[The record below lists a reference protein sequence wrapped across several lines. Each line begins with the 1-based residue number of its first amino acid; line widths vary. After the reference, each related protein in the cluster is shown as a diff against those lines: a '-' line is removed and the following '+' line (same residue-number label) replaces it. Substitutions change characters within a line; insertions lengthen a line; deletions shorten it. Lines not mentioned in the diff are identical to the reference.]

1 MKKLLVLFC
10 IAALI
15 PIFSCKKDK
24 DSDSS
29 SFDNKAFVEEI
40 FKAGMSWNTQTKALK
55 AYYPINIPVDN
66 TVTSTEGGNIHV
78 LGSVTGTMQ
87 LDDHTNAVLGGTMLI
102 GLTETIND
110 YTLTSNGKTY
120 VMNGAPHISLAGT
133 FTLQPGGTTFG
144 STSNMV
150 IGGAFRVTGPNY
162 DKTVSM
168 EITININTNGTG
180 GTVSGAI
187 DGKGVYYTI

>member
-29 SFDNKAFVEEI
+29 FDNKALVEEI
-40 FKAGMSWNTQTKALK
+40 FKAGMSWNTRTKALK

-78 LGSVTGTMQ
+78 LE
-87 LDDHTNAVLGGTMLI
+87 VLPALCNLTTTPML
-102 GLTETIND
+102 
-110 YTLTSNGKTY
+110 
-120 VMNGAPHISLAGT
+120 
-133 FTLQPGGTTFG
+133 F
-144 STSNMV
+144 
-150 IGGAFRVTGPNY
+150 
-162 DKTVSM
+162 
-168 EITININTNGTG
+168 
-180 GTVSGAI
+180 
-187 DGKGVYYTI
+187 